1 MEYNKILTELWISNL
16 EDIARFVQRKV
27 GFYLLLISLGKILI
41 SYDPDVKENVLIK
54 SVSWRTFNLTEDL
67 LDFFIPYTVKAL

>member
-16 EDIARFVQRKV
+16 EDIARLVQRKV

-41 SYDPDVKENVLIK
+41 SYDPDVKGNVLIK